1 MAVFFLTTMI
11 PPIANQFVP
20 GEDIESAVDHSKKLN
35 SKGVNAIL
43 NQLGEHYEEREP
55 AREDTQ
61 AYITLIEKIN
71 SAGVDACVSV
81 KPSQLGLE
89 IGHKFFKENLG
100 KIVETANDRD
110 VFVWLDMEGH
120 TTTDTTL
127 DAFEKFTLEY
137 GGGVGVCIQA
147 NLKRTKE
154 DLERLSG
161 LPGKVRLVKGAYD
174 EPTEIAYQDKNTV
187 DAEFKNCLSYMFEEF
202 HDGVA
207 VGSHDPE
214 MIEEAME
221 LHAEW
226 GTPFELQMLMGVRED
241 TQYEIAR
248 NHEVWQYVPYGDEWF
263 SYFYRRV
270 RERKENALFALR
282 AILG

>member
-1 MAVFFLTTMI
+1 MI

-20 GEDIESAVDHSKKLN
+20 GENIESAIDHSKKLN
-35 SKGVNAIL
+35 RNGVNAIL
-43 NQLGEHYEEREP
+43 NQLGEHYDEREP

-61 AYITLIEKIN
+61 AYTHLIENIN
-71 SAGVDACVSV
+71 AAGVDACVSV

-89 IGHKFFKENLG
+89 IDDEFFKENLG
-100 KIVETANDRD
+100 EIVETANKKN
-110 VFVWLDMEGH
+110 VFVWLDMEDH

-137 GGGVGVCIQA
+137 DGGVGVCIQA
-147 NLKRTKE
+147 NLKQTKS
-154 DLERLSG
+154 DLKRLSG

-174 EPTEIAYQDKNTV
+174 ESAEIAYQDKDTV
-187 DAEFKNCLSYMFEEF
+187 DAEFKKRLRYMFEEF
-202 HDGVA
+202 DNGVA

-214 MIEEAME
+214 MIDEAME
-221 LHAEW
+221 LYAEW

-241 TQYEIAR
+241 AQYEIAR
-248 NHEVWQYVPYGDEWF
+248 KHEVWQYVPYGGEWF

-282 AILG
+282 AILS